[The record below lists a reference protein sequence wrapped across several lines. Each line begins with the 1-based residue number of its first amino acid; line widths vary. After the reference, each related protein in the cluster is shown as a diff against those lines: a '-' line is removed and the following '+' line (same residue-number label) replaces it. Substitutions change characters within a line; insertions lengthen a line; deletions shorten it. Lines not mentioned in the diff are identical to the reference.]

1 VISRDR
7 DFAMCIAH
15 EEPGQ
20 GPSVERL
27 LTDRSFKEAA
37 ALLEPGVS
45 VPVAILPTDAAP
57 WLAAWLDKRGLQLD
71 RDGDEWFVT
80 QRNEPGAALA
90 ARLGIAIHVLLPP
103 LLFALF
109 ALLSNACTP
118 APQGRWVNGDAALT
132 AVLEQYTG
140 RQPSPSE
147 LVPVYVVPSN
157 CTAAGMP
164 GFLDSGDCR
173 GGLTLGHEG
182 IYLVENEQHRFSD
195 HLAHEAQHLLGLD
208 HPGAADWAHD
218 SEVFKQI
225 VAASLYL
232 LARPELDHIAEDPR
246 K

>member
-1 VISRDR
+1 MTL
-7 DFAMCIAH
+7 AA
-15 EEPGQ
+15 EEPGL
-20 GPSVERL
+20 GPSFERL
-27 LTDRSFKEAA
+27 ILARSFVEAA
-37 ALLEPGVS
+37 ALLEPGCS
-45 VPVAILPTDAAP
+45 IPVRLMNNQE
-57 WLAAWLDKRGLQLD
+57 AAWVAAQLPYWLRMD
-71 RDGDEWFVT
+71 RAGDHWEVAEEQPS
-80 QRNEPGAALA
+80 QRRQEHPAVKVDPIAT
-90 ARLGIAIHVLLPP
+90 LGIVLHVVLPP

-118 APQGRWVNGDAALT
+118 APHGRWVNGDAALT

-147 LVPVYVVPSN
+147 LVPVYVVPSD

-218 SEVFKQI
+218 SETYKQI
-225 VAASLYL
+225 LAAVRYL

-246 K
+246 Q